1 MQEINQRTGEIA
13 IAAVLFTIG
22 LVWFIVSLQMPRGEF
37 AVPGP
42 GFFPMFL
49 SLALCVSALVLVGVA
64 LLGGTTVLQVRVGNR
79 SIWATA
85 LALLLLA
92 VLFEPL
98 GFIPAIALFV
108 GFFLRLLAGFRWL
121 TCLVAGLAAAYA
133 VHLFFG
139 GLLGLPLPPVRWL

>member
-1 MQEINQRTGEIA
+1 MQGIHQRTGEVA

-49 SLALCVSALVLVGVA
+49 SLALCASALVLVGVG
-64 LLGGTTVLQVRVGNR
+64 LFGGTPVPQVRVGNR
-79 SIWATA
+79 SIWATPV
-85 LALLLLA
+85 ALLLLA

-98 GFIPAIALFV
+98 GFLPAIALFV
-108 GFFLRLLAGFRWL
+108 AFFLRLLAGFRWL
-121 TCLVAGLAAAYA
+121 VCLVAGLAAAYA
-133 VHLFFG
+133 VYLFFG